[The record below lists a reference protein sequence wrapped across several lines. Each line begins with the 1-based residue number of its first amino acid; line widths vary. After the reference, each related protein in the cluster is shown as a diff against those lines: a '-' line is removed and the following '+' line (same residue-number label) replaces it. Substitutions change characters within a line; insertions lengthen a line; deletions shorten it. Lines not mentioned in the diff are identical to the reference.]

1 MVKLLRVGINRKA
14 HGCVIDRMF
23 ATKVQLSIEER
34 FAVMTPQE
42 RMSQLARNL
51 GLVYAFC
58 LTLHLPKTQSIPY
71 ISADNRRPFDI
82 EGCDDTLFEHM
93 FKFSKSEFV
102 KLRNVGLIRQVADKY
117 DQGEIFRHGVDNNED
132 GCCESSTPS
141 LESGTSITSGSTLPF
156 LRGQR

>member
-1 MVKLLRVGINRKA
+1 
-14 HGCVIDRMF
+14 
-23 ATKVQLSIEER
+23 
-34 FAVMTPQE
+34 
-42 RMSQLARNL
+42 MSQLARNL

-82 EGCDDTLFEHM
+82 EGCADTLFEHM

-102 KLRNVGLIRQVADKY
+102 KLRNVGLVKQVADKD
-117 DQGEIFRHGVDNNED
+117 DQGEILRYDVDNTDRGILADD

-141 LESGTSITSGSTLPF
+141 LESRTSITSGSTLPF